1 MELVKRRKRLTEP
14 EVQHYM
20 WALFDG
26 MSYMH
31 TKNVIH
37 RDLKLGNIFID
48 ADMSIKIGDYGL
60 AARIEYDG
68 ERKKSVEPRCLREP
82 QPLCRLSRTCG
93 NGASAGAWPHPRLAS
108 AVVQDDLRHAELH
121 RARDPEWRPQR
132 PQLRGGHLGRR
143 RHHVR
148 EYTPRRARARARDS
162 PVLPSHSLP
171 RPDPRRGRPLLIGLV
186 LHPTPP

>member
-93 NGASAGAWPHPRLAS
+93 IGASPGLTLVWPRLLCRTICGTPNYIA
-108 AVVQDDLRHAELH
+108 
-121 RARDPEWRPQR
+121 PEI
-132 PQLRGGHLGRR
+132 LSGGHNGHSFEVDIWAAGVIMCASTRLA
-143 RHHVR
+143 V
-148 EYTPRRARARARDS
+148 PV

-171 RPDPRRGRPLLIGLV
+171 RPDPRRGRPLSTGLV
-186 LHPTPP
+186 LRPTPP